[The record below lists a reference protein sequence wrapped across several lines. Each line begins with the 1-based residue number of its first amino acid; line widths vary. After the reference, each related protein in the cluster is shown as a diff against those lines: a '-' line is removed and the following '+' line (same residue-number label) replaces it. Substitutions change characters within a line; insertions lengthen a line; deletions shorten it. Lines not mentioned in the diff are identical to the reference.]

1 MYQDLFSVII
11 DPENLFLAWTAFRRG
26 KSHKDDVMEFEREL
40 ETHIFAL
47 HRALKDKT
55 YRHGSY
61 TDFYI
66 TDPKRRHVHKASV
79 IDRVLHHAIVQVLT
93 RIYEP
98 TFIARSFSCR
108 VGKGTHMGVVA
119 ARQMIRMVSKNNTHP
134 CFVLKCDVRQFFATV
149 DHEILLGLLRNQI
162 SDISV
167 MWLLT
172 EIINSFSSDS
182 VAHCGLPIG
191 NLTSQLFAN
200 VYMNALDQY
209 MKNELRVKHY
219 ARYTDDFIVVSD
231 DRQYL
236 EQIIP
241 PIAAFLVQSLKLTL
255 HPDKV
260 SVVKLNQGIDFLGAV
275 LFPHH
280 VQLRQRTQSRIV
292 KKFQQKIASYNAG
305 AVTAIALEQTLQ
317 SYLGVLTHTHAYHCG
332 VELQNK
338 FWFLTK
344 KF

>member
-26 KSHKDDVMEFEREL
+26 KSHKVDVMEFEREL
-40 ETHIFAL
+40 ESHIFAL
-47 HRALKDKT
+47 HRALKDKK
-55 YRHGSY
+55 YRHGPY

-79 IDRVLHHAIVQVLT
+79 IDRVLHHAVVQILT
-93 RIYEP
+93 GAFEP

-108 VGKGTHMGVVA
+108 VDKGTHKGVIA
-119 ARQMIRMVSKNNTHP
+119 AKQMIRQVSQNNTRQ
-134 CFVLKCDVRQFFATV
+134 CFVLKCDVKQFFATV
-149 DHEILLGLLRNQI
+149 DHKILLELLGRQI
-162 SDISV
+162 SDHHV
-167 MWLLT
+167 VWLLS
-172 EIINSFSSDS
+172 EIVNSFRSGDGTRR
-182 VAHCGLPIG
+182 GLPIG

-200 VYMNALDQY
+200 VYMNSFDQY
-209 MKNELRVKHY
+209 IKNELRVKHY
-219 ARYTDDFIVVSD
+219 ARYADDFIIVSD

-241 PIAAFLVQSLKLTL
+241 SVRAFLAQSLILTL

-260 SVVKLNQGIDFLGAV
+260 SVVKLGQGVDFLGAV
-275 LFPHH
+275 VFPHH
-280 VQLRQRTQSRIV
+280 VQLRRKTQSRIAE
-292 KKFQQKIASYNAG
+292 KFQQKIASYNAG
-305 AVTAIALEQTLQ
+305 TITSIALEQTLQ
-317 SYLGVLTHTHAYHCG
+317 SYLGVLTHTHAYRCR
-332 VELQNK
+332 VNLQNK